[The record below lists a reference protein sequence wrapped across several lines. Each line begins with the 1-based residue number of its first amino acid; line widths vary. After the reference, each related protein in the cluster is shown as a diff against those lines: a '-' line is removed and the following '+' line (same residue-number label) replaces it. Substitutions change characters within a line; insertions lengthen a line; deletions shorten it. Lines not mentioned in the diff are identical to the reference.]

1 MFEWAWPTGLICG
14 LADQSTG
21 VLSEAS
27 VFELIIRDRPTQAP
41 LRALLKLLATVELM
55 LVNMVMVK
63 MSAIP
68 SVDMLTTEDFVL
80 CSSNNIKRTPSSET
94 SVRHLLQP
102 SLSHCSS

>member
-27 VFELIIRDRPTQAP
+27 VCELIIRDRPTQAP

-80 CSSNNIKRTPSSET
+80 CSSNNIMRTPYSET

-102 SLSHCSS
+102 SLSQC